1 MKRKR
6 RKPMRG
12 KLYPL
17 WQWGEE
23 LTEVH
28 EYRTFYD
35 AITTQKI
42 NNLYAAS
49 LTGAI
54 RMIKWEDTPQGTL
67 WWSTLLGKYQAKE
80 NDLKSKVMVEVKG
93 RRPALPP
100 AKEPVWTS
108 VGGAKDEVT
117 PQTKTKTVTEW
128 LDTLEEPIRTQAL
141 TNFVEFKRED
151 KLKDNL
157 SEAISAAFP
166 WSLSD
171 EGFRYWCDIAND
183 VSMSLRYK
191 PLTRANLPK
200 KNALIMIRNGKL
212 RALYYF
218 KHYTNNY
225 FTLKALT
232 KEGEDKKLPTVPM
245 VTLSLYQM
253 SEEDVQK
260 TIVSYGT
267 ELEFSLI
274 K

>member
-6 RKPMRG
+6 RKPMETVRMRAMSWVYF
-12 KLYPL
+12 LD
-17 WQWGEE
+17 
-23 LTEVH
+23 T
-28 EYRTFYD
+28 YD
-35 AITTQKI
+35 QDKVFA
-42 NNLYAAS
+42 
-49 LTGAI
+49 AI
-54 RMIKWEDTPQGTL
+54 REQKLDPTREFSSVGEVIRAIKWEDTPQGTL
-67 WWSTLLGKYQAKE
+67 WWSTLLAKVQAKA
-80 NDLKSKVMVEVKG
+80 KG
-93 RRPALPP
+93 RRPVLPP
-100 AKEPVWTS
+100 AKEPEWLS
-108 VGGAKDEVT
+108 IGGAKDEVST
-117 PQTKTKTVTEW
+117 QTKTKTVTEW
-128 LDTLEEPIRTQAL
+128 LDTLEEPVRTQAL

-157 SEAISAAFP
+157 TEAISAAFP

-171 EGFRYWCDIAND
+171 QGFRYWSDIAND
-183 VSMSLRYK
+183 VSMALKYK
-191 PLTRANLPK
+191 PFIRANLPK
-200 KNALIMIRNGKL
+200 KNALIMIRRGKL

-232 KEGEDKKLPTVPM
+232 KKGEDKKLPTVPM

-260 TIVSYGT
+260 TIVRDGT

>member
-6 RKPMRG
+6 RKPMG
-12 KLYPL
+12 VVFMPVLSWVYFLDTKD
-17 WQWGEE
+17 QDI
-23 LTEVH
+23 V
-28 EYRTFYD
+28 FA
-35 AITTQKI
+35 AIRAQKI
-42 NNLYAAS
+42 DTRREFDS
-49 LTGAI
+49 LADVI
-54 RMIKWEDTPQGTL
+54 RLIKWQDTPQGTL
-67 WWSTLLGKYQAKE
+67 WWSTLLAKVQAKT
-80 NDLKSKVMVEVKG
+80 KG

-100 AKEPVWTS
+100 AKEPEWLS
-108 VGGAKDEVT
+108 IGGANEVST
-117 PQTKTKTVTEW
+117 QTKTKTVTEW
-128 LDTLEEPIRTQAL
+128 LDTLEEPVRTQAL

-157 SEAISAAFP
+157 YEAISAAFP

-183 VSMSLRYK
+183 VSMSLKYK

-200 KNALIMIRNGKL
+200 KNALIMIRSGKL

-225 FTLKALT
+225 FSLKALT
-232 KEGEDKKLPTVPM
+232 KKGEDKKLPTVPM
-245 VTLSLYQM
+245 ITMSLYQM

-260 TIVSYGT
+260 TIVSDGT

>member
-6 RKPMRG
+6 RKPMG
-12 KLYPL
+12 
-17 WQWGEE
+17 
-23 LTEVH
+23 
-28 EYRTFYD
+28 
-35 AITTQKI
+35 TTRMPVLSWVYFLEDKDQDI
-42 NNLYAAS
+42 VFA
-49 LTGAI
+49 AI
-54 RMIKWEDTPQGTL
+54 RAQKVDTRREYYGVDEVIRLIKWQDTPQGTL
-67 WWSTLLGKYQAKE
+67 WWSTLLAKVQAKA
-80 NDLKSKVMVEVKG
+80 KG

-100 AKEPVWTS
+100 AKDREWLS
-108 VGGAKDEVT
+108 FGGAKDEVST
-117 PQTKTKTVTEW
+117 QTKTKTVTEW

-183 VSMSLRYK
+183 VSMSLRYR

-200 KNALIMIRNGKL
+200 KNALIMIRRGKI
-212 RALYYF
+212 RALYYY

-232 KEGEDKKLPTVPM
+232 KEGIDKKLPTVPM

-260 TIVSYGT
+260 TIVSDGT